1 MICMLGPGVDVP
13 APDMG
18 TGEREMSWIADTYA
32 KTIGE
37 WHFYCCISSVLVI
50 VSEQMWF
57 LYQFIFHLVA
67 ETQFFVFLHC
77 CCHRFLIVTEFLHFV
92 L

>member
-1 MICMLGPGVDVP
+1 MKVIKSSLFLGPGVDVP

-37 WHFYCCISSVLVI
+37 N
-50 VSEQMWF
+50 
-57 LYQFIFHLVA
+57 
-67 ETQFFVFLHC
+67 
-77 CCHRFLIVTEFLHFV
+77 
-92 L
+92 